1 MFDRSFFSD
10 EADWDLPLDFA
21 SALDF
26 AFAFA
31 SADLSEPWDLL
42 RPRLLLSLL
51 PLLPFSLPAEPGL
64 FTKTGTAPKALTCEA
79 IACSCL
85 LLWLNRSLNPE
96 SES

>member
-1 MFDRSFFSD
+1 MVDRSFFSG
-10 EADWDLPLDFA
+10 EADLDLSLDFA
-21 SALDF
+21 SGLDF
-26 AFAFA
+26 AFAMA
-31 SADLSEPWDLL
+31 CADLSEPGDLL

-51 PLLPFSLPAEPGL
+51 LLPFSLPACPGR

-85 LLWLNRSLNPE
+85 LLWLNRSLSPE

>member
-1 MFDRSFFSD
+1 MVDRSFFSD
-10 EADWDLPLDFA
+10 EADLDLSLDFA
-21 SALDF
+21 SDLDF
-26 AFAFA
+26 AFALA

-42 RPRLLLSLL
+42 RPRLLLSPL
-51 PLLPFSLPAEPGL
+51 LLPFSLPAEPGL